1 MPDCNINEGSL
12 YLKVFFCMRK
22 NNIVIIQKIFIL
34 KYLIY
39 LRKQNK
45 NYVDI
50 KNLLNKGISTRNP
63 YNKVI
68 LFLQLDF
75 LGNLSKRPL
84 ALRIFFY
91 NK

>member
-1 MPDCNINEGSL
+1 M
-12 YLKVFFCMRK
+12 
-22 NNIVIIQKIFIL
+22 
-34 KYLIY
+34 IY

-45 NYVDI
+45 NFVDK
-50 KNLLNKGISTRNP
+50 KNLLNKDISTRNP

-84 ALRIFFY
+84 ALRKSFLQEI
-91 NK
+91 KCK